1 MKKCL
6 FRCGAGA
13 GALSPKV
20 RADDQPNQV
29 SSPKI
34 QNVEKV
40 PTEFTKPV
48 DAPIPQT
55 LKVADT
61 NEVLSAVKQ
70 LEVSRSVTTGILRLS
85 RPVSQAVSVGGPYT
99 RPAHPARGGIGGG
112 SDRNMSF
119 TVSIWFFYC

>member
-1 MKKCL
+1 M
-6 FRCGAGA
+6 
-13 GALSPKV
+13 
-20 RADDQPNQV
+20 
-29 SSPKI
+29 
-34 QNVEKV
+34 EKV